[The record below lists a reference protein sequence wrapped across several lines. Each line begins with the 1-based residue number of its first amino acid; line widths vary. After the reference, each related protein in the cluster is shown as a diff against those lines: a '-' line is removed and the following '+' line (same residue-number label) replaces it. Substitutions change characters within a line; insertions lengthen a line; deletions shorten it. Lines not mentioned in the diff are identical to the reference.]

1 MAMGFSAHARAR
13 SRRLAM
19 QALYQ
24 WDLSGTD
31 LAEIRRQFAEAE
43 GFDRADRD
51 YFVDLLKSVPARCDA
66 IDRELAEY
74 LYRPMGQVD
83 PEYQLPVTRAPP
95 VFDPPTAVL
104 SGASWYAILPLN
116 ETPFPV
122 FPQPAMLMQAE
133 RQRNTVLFCTARF
146 STWLLPLNDSS
157 V

>member
-1 MAMGFSAHARAR
+1 MEFSAHARAR

-66 IDRELAEY
+66 IDRELAED
-74 LYRPMGQVD
+74 LDRPMGQVD
-83 PEYQLPVTRAPP
+83 PVER
-95 VFDPPTAVL
+95 AVL
-104 SGASWYAILPLN
+104 RIAAYELLYRIDVHYRVILN
-116 ETPFPV
+116 EAITLTLKFGAEQAHSLLNGVLDKLAHKHRPDEYSLN
-122 FPQPAMLMQAE
+122 PQQV
-133 RQRNTVLFCTARF
+133 NVI
-146 STWLLPLNDSS
+146 
-157 V
+157 